1 MSVFVSVFVSVNVSV
16 FVSIYICV
24 YKVTSG
30 LSTGFPKKAKFD
42 EIEEDY
48 NKLWRATTF
57 DDEKYDR
64 IKVSKD
70 SCSIL

>member
-1 MSVFVSVFVSVNVSV
+1 M
-16 FVSIYICV
+16 
-24 YKVTSG
+24 TSG
-30 LSTGFPKKAKFD
+30 LSTGFPKKAKFE

-64 IKVSKD
+64 IKVSKE

>member
-1 MSVFVSVFVSVNVSV
+1 MTRTLTDDLAEGQQSE
-16 FVSIYICV
+16 
-24 YKVTSG
+24 VTAG
-30 LSTGFPKKAKFD
+30 LSTGFPKKATFE

-57 DDEKYDR
+57 DNEKYDR
-64 IKVSKD
+64 IKVSKE

>member
-1 MSVFVSVFVSVNVSV
+1 MQVTRTLTDDLAEGQQSKVVSGFH
-16 FVSIYICV
+16 
-24 YKVTSG
+24 
-30 LSTGFPKKAKFD
+30 TGFPKKAKFE

-57 DDEKYDR
+57 DNEKYDR
-64 IKVSKD
+64 IKVSKE